1 VPRVLS
7 EHNLFLLASDYE
19 GLPLSLLEAMAR
31 GLVPVVSDLPS
42 GICEVVDSATG
53 KLVPPENVSGYAR
66 AIIWLHSHREEMGRL
81 SHNAREAV
89 RHKFSVAAMTDRWL
103 SVLAGAPARPV
114 SWPGHW
120 KIKPILQAGNPWR
133 FSPPL
138 RLARR
143 WLLRFSRR

>member
-1 VPRVLS
+1 VLS
-7 EHNLFLLASDYE
+7 EHNVFLLASDYE

-42 GICEVVDSATG
+42 GVCEVVGSTTG
-53 KLVPPENVSGYAR
+53 RLVPPDNVSGYAE
-66 AIIWLHSHREEMGRL
+66 AILWLRSHGEEMGRL
-81 SHNAREAV
+81 SRNAREAV

-103 SVLAGAPARPV
+103 SVLDGAPARPV

-120 KIKPILQAGNPWR
+120 KIKPILLARNPWR
-133 FSPPL
+133 FSPPV

-143 WLLRFSRR
+143 WLLRLKNYGV